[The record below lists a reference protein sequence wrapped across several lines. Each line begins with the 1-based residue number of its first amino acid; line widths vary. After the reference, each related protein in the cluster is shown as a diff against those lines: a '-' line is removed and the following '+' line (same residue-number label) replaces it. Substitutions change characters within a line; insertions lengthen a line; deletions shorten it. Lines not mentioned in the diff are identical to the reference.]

1 MSSSR
6 PQTFISTAALR
17 TPRPPRPPAT
27 PMRWRA
33 AARPRRWSQAE
44 KHRVREGT
52 RQRAGRRGRKRETP
66 TVGQWRHQQRER
78 LAASPAAD
86 RAREITSPPAARQI
100 VARGGAPTARTARG
114 GADPCSTLSLCN
126 ACVACVARCACR
138 MSFVVHI
145 RVCVC
150 LCVYS
155 ALCLDLRSLL
165 NVCLG
170 RRCLELASATG
181 HFAMLSAYCH
191 NCEYDDDAILIQS
204 LCHNA

>member
-6 PQTFISTAALR
+6 PQTVISTAALR

-52 RQRAGRRGRKRETP
+52 RQRAGRRGRKFETP

-100 VARGGAPTARTARG
+100 VARGAAPTVL
-114 GADPCSTLSLCN
+114 TLEPVQCM
-126 ACVACVARCACR
+126 CCMCCALRVLHVICCAY
-138 MSFVVHI
+138 SC
-145 RVCVC
+145 VCVC

-155 ALCLDLRSLL
+155 ALCLDLRPLL